1 MIHSAADILAP
12 LRSGR
17 SFART
22 IAVLGLVAV
31 AVLSLYPHAL
41 PMRTGLLPGPAEHFL
56 AYLIEGALLAY
67 AFPRHVWMSVVLLIG
82 SAATLELFQNLVDR
96 HPHMIDAS
104 AGAIGA
110 IAGCAL
116 GWCAHV
122 LQGWTEP
129 REVGPDREQARQ
141 PA

>member
-1 MIHSAADILAP
+1 MIRSAADFLAP
-12 LRSGR
+12 SRSGR
-17 SFART
+17 AVART
-22 IAVLGLVAV
+22 TAVLGLIAV
-31 AVLSLYPHAL
+31 VVLSLYPHGL

-56 AYLIEGALLAY
+56 AYVIEGALLAY
-67 AFPRHVWMSVVLLIG
+67 AFPRHVWMAIVLLIG
-82 SAATLELFQNLVDR
+82 SAATLELFQNLVER

-104 AGAIGA
+104 AGAAGA

-122 LQGWTEP
+122 LQAWAEP
-129 REVGPDREQARQ
+129 RDDREPSDRPRQ